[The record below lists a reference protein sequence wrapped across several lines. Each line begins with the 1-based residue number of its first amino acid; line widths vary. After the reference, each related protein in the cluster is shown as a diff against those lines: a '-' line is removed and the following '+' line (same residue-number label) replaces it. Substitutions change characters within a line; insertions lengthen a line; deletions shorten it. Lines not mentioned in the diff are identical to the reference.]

1 MKNIILLFAVITLFL
16 LTGGMGCEKEVKS
29 EYEIIATGTLI
40 YDPTFTTGFCKVKT
54 HTIRTNERD
63 IDLFIDSRTIDAKP
77 FENKDVTIY
86 GYLSKQKHKRKD
98 EFCPD
103 VIEVKKIS
111 EN

>member
-1 MKNIILLFAVITLFL
+1 MKNKILLFAVIALFF

-40 YDPTFTTGFCKVKT
+40 YAPTGTYGFCIVKT
-54 HTIRTNERD
+54 HIIKTNKGD
-63 IDLFIDSRTIDAKP
+63 IDLFIDKNTIDAKP

-86 GYLSKQKHKRKD
+86 GYLLKQKHKQKE

-103 VIEVKKIS
+103 LIEVKEIS

>member
-1 MKNIILLFAVITLFL
+1 MKTKSLLFTLFAL
-16 LTGGMGCEKEVKS
+16 FFLAGGMGCEKKENQ
-29 EYEIIATGTLI
+29 IIATGTLI

>member
-1 MKNIILLFAVITLFL
+1 MK
-16 LTGGMGCEKEVKS
+16 
-29 EYEIIATGTLI
+29 
-40 YDPTFTTGFCKVKT
+40 
-54 HTIRTNERD
+54 
-63 IDLFIDSRTIDAKP
+63 DLFIDSRTIDAKP